1 MVKINFK
8 YFCLI
13 IFFLIFVIIS
23 VLFQHWRIE
32 YFYNQNIKECMENQ
46 NKIKNN
52 NDKDKKD
59 DDDQDKKDDDDICDK
74 KCRLASIN
82 SHISMI
88 DTRLN
93 LLEKNS
99 EKNDILIKNNKDNIN
114 KTSTELKK
122 LQDEINTAK
131 KELEEA
137 TKSNKSY

>member
-1 MVKINFK
+1 
-8 YFCLI
+8 
-13 IFFLIFVIIS
+13 
-23 VLFQHWRIE
+23 
-32 YFYNQNIKECMENQ
+32 MENQ

>member
-1 MVKINFK
+1 MIKINFK

-13 IFFLIFVIIS
+13 IFGLIIVIIS

-46 NKIKNN
+46 NKIK
-52 NDKDKKD
+52 D
-59 DDDQDKKDDDDICDK
+59 DNIDQDKKDDDICDK
-74 KCRLASIN
+74 KCTLAPIN
-82 SHISMI
+82 SHISI
-88 DTRLN
+88 LETRLT
-93 LLEKNS
+93 LLEENSKKN
-99 EKNDILIKNNKDNIN
+99 NILIKNNKDSIN

-137 TKSNKSY
+137 TKSNKSS